1 LGDAREAGKPD
12 YEVMDS
18 VSFHKLRTAV
28 QENSHPA
35 GDRAAG
41 GLQRTLQ
48 VALSASGLFDEV
60 ELGCTDDVDQLIIG
74 VCRCSAE
81 ILPWEAGLGVER
93 LWRTVSSGVEWE
105 AHHVGCTDSLMEFE
119 GAVTVDGSGH
129 YLTVHLVA
137 EPAQQV
143 ASASG
148 EDSSTTDAST
158 LSGVATP

>member
-1 LGDAREAGKPD
+1 
-12 YEVMDS
+12 M
-18 VSFHKLRTAV
+18 SFHKLRTAV

-48 VALSASGLFDEV
+48 EALAASGLFDEV
-60 ELGCTDDVDQLIIG
+60 ELGRTDDMDQLIIG
-74 VCRCSAE
+74 VCRCSDE

-93 LWRTVSSGVEWE
+93 LWRTVSSPMEWE

-119 GAVTVDGSGH
+119 GAVTVDESGH

-137 EPAQQV
+137 EPSQQV
-143 ASASG
+143 AETSTDAS
-148 EDSSTTDAST
+148 SSTDAST
-158 LSGVATP
+158 LSGVATT